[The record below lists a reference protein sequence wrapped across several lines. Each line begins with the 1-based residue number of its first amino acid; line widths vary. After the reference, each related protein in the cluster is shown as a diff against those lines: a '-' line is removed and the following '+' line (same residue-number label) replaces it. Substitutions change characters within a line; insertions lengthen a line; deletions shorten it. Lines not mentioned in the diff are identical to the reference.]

1 MIHMGISRSGSGTNS
16 ANRREQE
23 FPLEGVFQWQQ
34 FDHLLRQRRNNP
46 PPEKNCRI
54 LLRPKLTLR
63 SYNGNYYAN
72 EK

>member
-46 PPEKNCRI
+46 PLAYSRG
-54 LLRPKLTLR
+54 R
-63 SYNGNYYAN
+63 SPTPVNSKIY
-72 EK
+72 E